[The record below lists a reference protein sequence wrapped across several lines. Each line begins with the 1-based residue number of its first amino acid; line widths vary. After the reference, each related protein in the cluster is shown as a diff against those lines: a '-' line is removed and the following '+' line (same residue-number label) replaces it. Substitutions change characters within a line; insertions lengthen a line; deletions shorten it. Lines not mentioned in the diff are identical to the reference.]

1 MEYIQK
7 FIKPYLPT
15 IKKYIVEIILIFLA
29 IIITI
34 ISFTSSK
41 VDSKSNTAPATKS
54 DVAGAATG
62 PTTAP
67 LDNKKLDPGKIAV
80 EISGAVMFP
89 DVYEVSPGAR
99 LKDIL
104 EKAGGLSNLADELYV
119 ARNYNLAKFVGDQE
133 KIYIPYTWDIIDG
146 TFVEQ
151 TRILEYLN
159 PLYSQQLSNS
169 TIQQSS
175 NLAIQQFS
183 NIKLSINSASSMEL
197 ETLTGVGPVTAQ
209 KIIENRPY
217 LGIEDLISKKVVNQ
231 STFTN
236 IKDNIEL

>member
-104 EKAGGLSNLADELYV
+104 EKAGGLSNLADDLYV

-169 TIQQSS
+169 TIKQSS
-175 NLAIQQFS
+175 NL
-183 NIKLSINSASSMEL
+183 KLSINTASSMEL

>member
-7 FIKPYLPT
+7 FIEPYLPS
-15 IKKYIVEIILIFLA
+15 IKKYIIEIILIFLA
-29 IIITI
+29 VIITI
-34 ISFTSSK
+34 ISLISSK
-41 VDSKSNTAPATKS
+41 VDPKASTAPATT

-62 PTTAP
+62 PTTTL

-80 EISGAVMFP
+80 EVSGAVMFP
-89 DVYEVSPGAR
+89 DVYEVTPGAR

-104 EKAGGLSNLADELYV
+104 EKAGGLSNLADDLYV

-169 TIQQSS
+169 TIKQSS
-175 NLAIQQFS
+175 NL
-183 NIKLSINSASSMEL
+183 KLSINTASSMEL
-197 ETLTGVGPVTAQ
+197 ETLTGIGPVTAQ

-217 LGIEDLISKKVVNQ
+217 VGIDELISKKVMNQ

-236 IKDNIEL
+236 IKNNIEL